1 MDRAALEKRG
11 LKRGKYLLWEDN
23 EEANYVFGSTFLGH
37 VLLYSMLT
45 SWSVRRMRGENNRKK
60 VQREKNV
67 KWWTRLWIRILKEK
81 I

>member
-37 VLLYSMLT
+37 VLLSMLT